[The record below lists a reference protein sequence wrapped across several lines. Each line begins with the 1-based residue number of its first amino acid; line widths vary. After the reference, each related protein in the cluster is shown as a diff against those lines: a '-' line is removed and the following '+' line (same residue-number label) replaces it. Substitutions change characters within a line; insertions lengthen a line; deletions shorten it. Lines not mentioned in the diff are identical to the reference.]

1 MTKKG
6 VMKLDFQQHLSFFPF
21 LSQKMNDIA
30 KK

>member
-6 VMKLDFQQHLSFFPF
+6 VMKLDFQQHLSFFLF
-21 LSQKMNDIA
+21 YRKKMNDIA